1 MTSLSTIEKRIGNI
15 ESARGEQDLFSH
27 MTKEEF
33 LEYLN
38 DVLVQLDAG
47 FQMKSLFDYEDNRRF
62 DAFVK
67 QFLSTDKL

>member
-1 MTSLSTIEKRIGNI
+1 MTSLSTIEKRINKI